1 MEKLRNIFKKETIII
16 GCDHVQH
23 RWLSDISWKMQT
35 VINQG
40 LRAPDTHFCKNI
52 KILCRWMRNIVLQN
66 ADKNH
71 TFMCEKNILP
81 NVEEIEHEINYCSV
95 HFATH
100 FLYAMEIIAY
110 KHPDKKIREKAYS
123 YYESIVKHQ
132 WHFNTETEDQLDNRL
147 ADVDRSEKINKCP
160 KNVKDDKYINYG

>member
-1 MEKLRNIFKKETIII
+1 MIRNIFKEERVIT

-23 RWLSDISWKMQT
+23 SWLNDIPWKMQT

-52 KILCRWMRNIVLQN
+52 KIVCRWMRGIVLQN

-71 TFMCEKNILP
+71 TFMCDKKKMP
-81 NVEEIEHEINYCSV
+81 TYEELEHELNYCSV

-100 FLYAMEIIAY
+100 FLYALEIIGQM
-110 KHPDKKIREKAYS
+110 HPDRCVQDIAFG
-123 YYESIVKHQ
+123 YYESIVCGL
-132 WHFNTETEDQLDNRL
+132 WHFNIETEIELKTRL
-147 ADVDRSEKINKCP
+147 ADVNREPVIKKCP
-160 KNVKDDKYINYG
+160 KESYDCYINKG

>member
-1 MEKLRNIFKKETIII
+1 MRNIFKKETIIT

-23 RWLSDISWKMQT
+23 RWLSDLPWKMQT

-52 KILCRWMRNIVLQN
+52 KIMCRWMRGIVLQN

-71 TFMCEKNILP
+71 TFMCNKTKFPSI
-81 NVEEIEHEINYCSV
+81 EELEHELNYCSM
-95 HFATH
+95 HFVTH

-110 KHPDKKIREKAYS
+110 KHPENSVKIIAKR
-123 YYESIVKHQ
+123 YYEGIVEEIL
-132 WHFNTETEDQLDNRL
+132 HFKIESKEQLDNRL
-147 ADVDRSEKINKCP
+147 SDVDRVPFIKECP
-160 KNVKDDKYINYG
+160 KDETKDVYINSG